1 MKIQNAEVKGKLVQR
16 LRRIEGQVRGVQ
28 GMLDEE
34 RDCREIIQQ
43 LAAVHSAVQGASRIF
58 LQEYAAA
65 CLVEMDGVDRPGE
78 GPAVLRQKREKIIE
92 DMLTLLDK
100 AP

>member
-1 MKIQNAEVKGKLVQR
+1 MKIQNQEAQDKLIQR

-28 GMLDEE
+28 NMLDEE
-34 RDCREIIQQ
+34 RDCRDIMQQ
-43 LAAVHSAVQGASRIF
+43 LSAIHSAVQGASRTF

-65 CLVEMDGVDRPGE
+65 CLVEMDAE
-78 GPAVLRQKREKIIE
+78 PAPERTADVRKKREQLVQ
-92 DMLTLLDK
+92 DMITLLDK

>member
-1 MKIQNAEVKGKLVQR
+1 MKIQNAEAKEKIVQR

-28 GMLDEE
+28 NMLDEE
-34 RDCREIIQQ
+34 RDCREIMQQ

-58 LQEYAAA
+58 LQEYASA
-65 CLVEMDGVDRPGE
+65 CLVEMDE
-78 GPAVLRQKREKIIE
+78 GITTMGTYALREKRGKIIQ
-92 DMLTLLDK
+92 DMITLLDK

>member
-1 MKIQNAEVKGKLVQR
+1 MKIQNQEAKDKLIQR

-28 GMLDEE
+28 NMLDEE
-34 RDCREIIQQ
+34 RDCRDIMQQ
-43 LAAVHSAVQGASRIF
+43 LSAIHSAVQGASRTF

-65 CLVEMDGVDRPGE
+65 CLVEMDAE
-78 GPAVLRQKREKIIE
+78 PAPERTADVRKKREQLVQ
-92 DMLTLLDK
+92 DMITLLDK